1 MTIPEY
7 IDAASKKW
15 MDRTGQSL
23 FRFCL
28 EVGIDAGKEWCRMM
42 AGERAVTVKVLFRVQ
57 TVSRYSL
64 DHLDPRYNS
73 ALEHL
78 PSMRKWRLERGLS
91 QCACASAI
99 GMSVQSYDTLESTHK
114 VDHCSFRAEKLL
126 KVADL
131 QNGVIHLAS
140 KVKRSDDKY
149 ADTDSP
155 PAKDASWN
163 VQTATDAEIKDRVD
177 KVWRY
182 AMMGARKMFNLKER
196 ERGLFIGSGD
206 TLDYVVDVRKVPS
219 LFRATIRSAGM
230 TLCERYI

>member
-64 DHLDPRYNS
+64 DHLDPRYNG

-99 GMSVQSYDTLESTHK
+99 GLSVQSYDTLESTHT
-114 VDHCSFRAEKLL
+114 VSHCSFRAEKLL

-131 QNGVIHLAS
+131 LNGVIYLEP
-140 KVKRSDDKY
+140 KVKRADDRY
-149 ADTDSP
+149 MDADLP
-155 PAKDASWN
+155 PTKESSWN

-182 AMMGARKMFNLKER
+182 AMMSAKSRFHLKEH
-196 ERGLFIGSGD
+196 ERGLFVGRGD

-219 LFRATIRSAGM
+219 LFRATIRGAGM